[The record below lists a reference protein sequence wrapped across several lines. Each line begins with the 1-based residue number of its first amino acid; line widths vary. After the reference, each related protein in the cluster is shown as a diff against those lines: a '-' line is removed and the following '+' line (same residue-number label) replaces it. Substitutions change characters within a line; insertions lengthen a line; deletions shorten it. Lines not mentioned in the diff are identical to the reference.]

1 MNNGILI
8 VAHAPL
14 ASALRTGVLH
24 VFSEHEGLI
33 AAVDVLP
40 HSPVAETK
48 DAIASAIAGLAR
60 PHILILT
67 DIVGATPYSLAREFS
82 NGMSSQL
89 IAGVNLPMLMR
100 VMTYRSEA
108 LDSLVQRALQ
118 GGVNGIELVAPMQP
132 AYKPNPLS
140 AAKARA

>member
-14 ASALRTGVLH
+14 ASALRAGVLH
-24 VFSEHEGLI
+24 VFSEHEGQI

-40 HSPVAETK
+40 QSPVAETR
-48 DAIASAIAGLAR
+48 DAIAHAIASLAR
-60 PHILILT
+60 PHTLILT
-67 DIVGATPYSLAREFS
+67 DIVGATPYSLAREFT
-82 NGMSSQL
+82 NGVSLQL

-100 VMTYRSEA
+100 VMTYRGEA

-118 GGVNGIELVAPMQP
+118 GGVNGIELVAPLQP
-132 AYKPNPLS
+132 AFKPNTQLP
-140 AAKARA
+140 AKARA

>member
-14 ASALRTGVLH
+14 ASALRAGVLH

-48 DAIASAIAGLAR
+48 DAIARALASLAR
-60 PHILILT
+60 PNTLILT

-82 NGMSSQL
+82 NGVTSQL

-100 VMTYRSEA
+100 VMTYRGEA

-118 GGVNGIELVAPMQP
+118 GGVNGIELVAPLP
-132 AYKPNPLS
+132 AAYSPNPTSTAPL
-140 AAKARA
+140 RA